1 MTKKISHAASGTA
14 LDVSAIQKLVE
25 EAQSHFSAVV
35 RMTTTDKKH
44 AAKLRRGAHQVLPLI
59 AKLATKYAVQ
69 VPGASTDDMTS
80 NLDYAQSLEPLLGTV
95 AVLHE
100 TLRDAHLNA
109 QSSAWKT
116 GVTSYGMMKK
126 AAKANVSLSNELTP
140 VAEWF
145 RQRAKGQQPNA
156 TPAAPTGKA
165 AGAQNAAAVK
175 PSGAAA
181 TATANA
187 PASASAPST

>member
-1 MTKKISHAASGTA
+1 
-14 LDVSAIQKLVE
+14 
-25 EAQSHFSAVV
+25 
-35 RMTTTDKKH
+35 
-44 AAKLRRGAHQVLPLI
+44 
-59 AKLATKYAVQ
+59 ATKYAVQ
-69 VPGASTDDMTS
+69 VPGASMDDMTS

-100 TLRDAHLNA
+100 TLRDAHLSA

-145 RQRAKGQQPNA
+145 RLRAKGQQPNA
-156 TPAAPTGKA
+156 TPAATTAAAPTGQA
-165 AGAQNAAAVK
+165 AGAQNAPVVK